1 MRVQIDPPDV
11 VCKTVP
17 AAPTTH
23 PSLAVVNQTLLSVS
37 PELLTCAAQS
47 TPVSVVWTIFPPAP
61 TAHPLWPSGW
71 KNTPLRF
78 APFALLG
85 WRIQP
90 VSGKTATV
98 ALSLNPPAAAITN
111 AVPSPT
117 PSARPCPLI
126 VTTRVSVLVQSKPAF
141 GTA

>member
-1 MRVQIDPPDV
+1 MRVQIDPPEV
-11 VCKTVP
+11 VWRTVP

-23 PSLAVVNQTLLSVS
+23 PSLAVVNQTLLSVK
-37 PELLTCAAQS
+37 PELLTWEFQS
-47 TPVSVVWTIFPPAP
+47 TPASVVWTIFPPAP
-61 TAHPLWPSGW
+61 TAQPLWPSSW

-90 VSGKTATV
+90 VSGKTVTI

-111 AVPSPT
+111 AVP
-117 PSARPCPLI
+117 
-126 VTTRVSVLVQSKPAF
+126 
-141 GTA
+141 